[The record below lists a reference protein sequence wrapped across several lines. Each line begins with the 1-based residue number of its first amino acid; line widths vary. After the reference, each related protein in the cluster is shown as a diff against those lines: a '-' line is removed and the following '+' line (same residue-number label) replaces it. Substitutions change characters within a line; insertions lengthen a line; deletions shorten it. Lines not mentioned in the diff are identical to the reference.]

1 MTEQSVVLARANAA
15 IERLDRRLV
24 QAQRTGDPG
33 FFNETYKLRRQ
44 QAQAEGRPF
53 MAYTAARA
61 RLQRALVAVA
71 AGDRPGIVARV
82 FGGEG
87 ACHRGD
93 QSDVAPKYNMQYPSQ
108 ALYPAEYRG

>member
-1 MTEQSVVLARANAA
+1 MRRAGGGLVHATGQQSHGVV
-15 IERLDRRLV
+15 
-24 QAQRTGDPG
+24 P
-33 FFNETYKLRRQ
+33 
-44 QAQAEGRPF
+44 
-53 MAYTAARA
+53 AARA
-61 RLQRALVAVA
+61 RLRRALVAVA

-108 ALYPAEYRG
+108 RYILPNTGGELRGVRPWTG